1 MTIPP
6 QQAQWDPALSPA
18 RLAEA
23 NINPVTGLST
33 DYLNHFN
40 EAIML
45 LEMLPTAPDCR
56 IDFLAW
62 RPMSYSQHFT
72 ASTFKYRELAI
83 LAYEKSNP
91 AIRGELDTLADTM
104 TEVLTAIRE
113 AMELG
118 SASDASD
125 KLAERAVAWL
135 KPLIA
140 RAGAVINGGDIAG
153 EAPQVT
159 VDALMRRHNGG

>member
-23 NINPVTGLST
+23 NINPLTGLST

-45 LEMLPTAPDCR
+45 LEMLPMAPDCR
-56 IDFLAW
+56 ADFLAW
-62 RPMSYSQHFT
+62 RPMSYSQHFA
-72 ASTFKYRELAI
+72 ASTFKHRELAI
-83 LAYEKSNP
+83 LAYETANP

-118 SASDASD
+118 PVSGASDM
-125 KLAERAVAWL
+125 LAERAVAWL
-135 KPLIA
+135 KPLVA
-140 RAGAVINGGDIAG
+140 RAGAVINGADIAG
-153 EAPQVT
+153 EAPQAT
-159 VDALMRRHNGG
+159 VDALMRHKNGG

>member
-6 QQAQWDPALSPA
+6 QQPEWDPALNPT

-45 LEMLPTAPDCR
+45 LEMLPMAPDCR
-56 IDFLAW
+56 TDFLAW
-62 RPMSYSQHFT
+62 RPMSYSEHFA
-72 ASTFKYRELAI
+72 ASTFKHRELAI
-83 LAYEKSNP
+83 RAYQAANP
-91 AIRGELDTLADTM
+91 SIRGELDTLADTM

-118 SASDASD
+118 PPSGASDM
-125 KLAERAVAWL
+125 LAERAVAWL

-153 EAPQVT
+153 EAPQAT
-159 VDALMRRHNGG
+159 VDALMRHKSGG

>member
-6 QQAQWDPALSPA
+6 QRAEPDMTLDPA

-23 NINPVTGLST
+23 NINPQTGLST

-45 LEMLPTAPDCR
+45 LEMLPMAPECR
-56 IDFLAW
+56 DDFLAW
-62 RPMSYSQHFT
+62 RPASYSEHFA
-72 ASTFKYRELAI
+72 ASAFKHRDLAI
-83 LAYEKSNP
+83 LAYDRASP
-91 AIRGELDTLADTM
+91 VIRGELDTLADTM
-104 TEVLTAIRE
+104 TEVLMAVRE
-113 AMELG
+113 ALA
-118 SASDASD
+118 ASPNADASD
-125 KLAERAVAWL
+125 LLAERAVAWL

-153 EAPQVT
+153 EAPQAT
-159 VDALMRRHNGG
+159 VDALMRHNNGG